1 VYPMDFAV
9 ARSLR
14 VRPGRGR
21 LCAGLPAPDSGRA
34 RVSGPRTD
42 STEGLPRFGTA
53 RRASPP
59 PSVNVRARLLPRTQ
73 HAERFSVHPDNRL
86 TCVTRA
92 NRETCGRAGG
102 EVGRPVP
109 SSGWLCAGL
118 PTPHKFDRRSPAIR
132 YCARSLTRPSV
143 NLRARLLPR
152 TQHNRTLFRLPRR
165 QTHLRHEGEQGD
177 LRSCQRRGR
186 ETCAEQRSCLAV
198 RGSPDPAQIRPKVSR
213 DSVLREKPHPALC
226 ESESASLAT
235 DAAQPNA
242 FQITLEIGV

>member
-152 TQHNRTLFRLPRR
+152 TQHANAFQVTPTTDSPASRGRTGRPAVMPTARS
-165 QTHLRHEGEQGD
+165 GD
-177 LRSCQRRGR
+177 LRRAAVMPG
-186 ETCAEQRSCLAV
+186 CAR
-198 RGSPDPAQIRPKVSR
+198 VSR
-213 DSVLREKPHPALC
+213 PRTNSTEGLPRFGTARE
-226 ESESASLAT
+226 ASPGPL
-235 DAAQPNA
+235 
-242 FQITLEIGV
+242 